1 MNTQAKVALNKQEH
15 PERYCPAPRCL
26 WKTTKLNHATQVH
39 EGGGYCPR
47 HKPTDTWTTIKDWD
61 SKRNPIVSAEQFTGS
76 LDEEL
81 TNQDMLDAEE
91 EL

>member
-1 MNTQAKVALNKQEH
+1 MRLE
-15 PERYCPAPRCL
+15 Y
-26 WKTTKLNHATQVH
+26 KTISRLQSICG
-39 EGGGYCPR
+39 E
-47 HKPTDTWTTIKDWD
+47 WD